1 MDMKKLLQVVD
12 GASTTQPAGES
23 SDIKRSLEIITEGAN
38 PHKVSLPVQMA
49 MQHYQKPVEK
59 KPVVKSSG
67 LLQQY
72 FENVEAE
79 QQAALNEKR
88 EALRMYSQQIAK
100 RVLVKE
106 AAMPPV
112 GTAPVAT
119 PDPMAAMPQEPAAIP
134 DEPTDEIDTVTLDI
148 PLMIRLLEYARED
161 AQTDMD
167 LHNVAEQLISLSK
180 EVGTLSMDQ
189 YDAIVGSQEE
199 PMPAPTQAP
208 APEMPVAEDCWKD
221 YKQIGMKKKG
231 SKTVPNC
238 VPKK

>member
-1 MDMKKLLQVVD
+1 MDMKKLLQVID
-12 GASTTQPAGES
+12 GSTQKPVEGS
-23 SDIKRSLEIITEGAN
+23 NDIKKSLEIITEGAN

-59 KPVVKSSG
+59 KPVIKSSG

-72 FENVEAE
+72 FENVESE

-88 EALRMYSQQIAK
+88 EQLRMYSKKIAE

-106 AAMPPV
+106 AVEPMA
-112 GTAPVAT
+112 APVAE
-119 PDPMAAMPQEPAAIP
+119 PMPEIPA
-134 DEPTDEIDTVTLDI
+134 EPTNPPDAVTLDI

-167 LHNVAEQLISLSK
+167 LHNVAEMLIQLS
-180 EVGTLSMDQ
+180 ETGETLTMDN
-189 YDAIVGSQEE
+189 YDAIVGTPEE
-199 PMPAPTQAP
+199 PVSEPAA
-208 APEMPVAEDCWKD
+208 APEMPVAEACWKD
-221 YKQIGMKKKG
+221 YKQVGIKKKG
-231 SKTVPNC
+231 GKTVPNC

>member
-12 GASTTQPAGES
+12 GASTKQPAGES

-59 KPVVKSSG
+59 KVAKSNG

-88 EALRMYSQQIAK
+88 EALRMYSQKIAN

-106 AAMPPV
+106 AAMPAQSPV
-112 GTAPVAT
+112 QAPVAA
-119 PDPMAAMPQEPAAIP
+119 PVQAPVEMPAEMPA
-134 DEPTDEIDTVTLDI
+134 DEIDTVTLDI

-167 LHNVAEQLISLSK
+167 LHNVAEQLIALSK
-180 EVGTLSMDQ
+180 EIGTLTMEQ
-189 YDAIVGSQEE
+189 YNSIVGGQEE
-199 PMPAPTQAP
+199 PAKDLP
-208 APEMPVAEDCWKD
+208 PEMP
-221 YKQIGMKKKG
+221 QM
-231 SKTVPNC
+231 
-238 VPKK
+238 

>member
-12 GASTTQPAGES
+12 GVSTKHPAGES
-23 SDIKRSLEIITEGAN
+23 SDIKRSLEIITESAN

-59 KPVVKSSG
+59 KTAYKSSG

-88 EALRMYSQQIAK
+88 EQLRMYSQKIAN

-106 AAMPPV
+106 AAMPP
-112 GTAPVAT
+112 TAIPEPVA
-119 PDPMAAMPQEPAAIP
+119 PIQDPAALAEPAAQTA
-134 DEPTDEIDTVTLDI
+134 DEVDTVTLDI

-167 LHNVAEQLISLSK
+167 LHNVAEQLINLSK
-180 EVGTLSMDQ
+180 EVEVLSMDQ
-189 YDAIVGSQEE
+189 YDTIVGGQEAGITE
-199 PMPAPTQAP
+199 PTAT
-208 APEMPVAEDCWKD
+208 PEMPVAEACWKD

-231 SKTVPNC
+231 GKTVPNC

>member
-12 GASTTQPAGES
+12 GASSNKPVGES

-49 MQHYQKPVEK
+49 MQHYQKSVEK
-59 KPVVKSSG
+59 SPVVKSSG

-88 EALRMYSQQIAK
+88 EQLRMYSQKIAN

-106 AAMPPV
+106 AAMPP
-112 GTAPVAT
+112 TAIPEPVT
-119 PDPMAAMPQEPAAIP
+119 PMQDPAAMA
-134 DEPTDEIDTVTLDI
+134 EPTVPPADEVDTVTMDI

-161 AQTDMD
+161 AKTDMD
-167 LHNVAEQLISLSK
+167 LHNVAEQLINLSK
-180 EVGTLSMDQ
+180 EVDVLSMDQ
-189 YDAIVGSQEE
+189 YDTIVGGQDIGVVE
-199 PMPAPTQAP
+199 PVAN
-208 APEMPVAEDCWKD
+208 PEMPVAEACWKN

-231 SKTVPNC
+231 GKTVPNC